1 MPVRVRRLVAM
12 VGIIAFLAFY
22 IWAVLAI
29 HALLPR
35 SFWTDL
41 IFYSIAG
48 VAWGIPL
55 FPLLKWAEQEPPP
68 R

>member
-12 VGIIAFLAFY
+12 VGIVAFLAFY

-35 SFWTDL
+35 SVWTDL
-41 IFYSIAG
+41 IYYPIVG
-48 VAWGIPL
+48 LAWGVPL
-55 FPLLKWAEQEPPP
+55 FPLLRWAEREPPP